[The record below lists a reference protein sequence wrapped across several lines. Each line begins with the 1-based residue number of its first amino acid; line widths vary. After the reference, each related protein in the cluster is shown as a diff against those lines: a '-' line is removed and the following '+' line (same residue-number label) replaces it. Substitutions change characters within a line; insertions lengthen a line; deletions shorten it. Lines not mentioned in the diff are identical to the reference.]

1 MPGPSTS
8 PAPITMLLRSVSK
21 GDPAALGELYESLYP
36 ELRRIAQAALYR
48 QGRSESLHTTMLVH
62 ESFLRLQGN
71 NELALNDRKH
81 FFAYAAKTM
90 RHLIIDQA
98 REQMA
103 QWRGGGVEHVTLN
116 TALADEVA
124 PEVEQTLRVN
134 EALTALEA
142 LDPDLAGLVEMRY
155 FGGYTEV
162 EVAEL
167 LGISERTVRRRWD
180 KARAWLMVALADA
193 PQVG

>member
-1 MPGPSTS
+1 
-8 PAPITMLLRSVSK
+8 MLLRSVSK
-21 GDPAALGELYESLYP
+21 GDQAALGELYESLYP
-36 ELRRIAQAALYR
+36 ELRRIAQGALYR
-48 QGRSESLHTTMLVH
+48 QGRVESMHTTMLVH

-71 NELALNDRKH
+71 NELALSDRKH

-98 REQMA
+98 REQLA

-116 TALADEVA
+116 TALADETA
-124 PEVEQTLRVN
+124 PEIEQTLRVN

-142 LDPDLAGLVEMRY
+142 VDPDLASLVEMRY
-155 FGGYTEV
+155 FGGYTEL

-193 PQVG
+193 PVAV